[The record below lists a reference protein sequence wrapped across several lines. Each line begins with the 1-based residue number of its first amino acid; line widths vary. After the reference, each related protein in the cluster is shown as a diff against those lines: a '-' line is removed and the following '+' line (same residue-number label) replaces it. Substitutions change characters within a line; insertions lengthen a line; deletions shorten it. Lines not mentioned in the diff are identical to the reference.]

1 MKIARVVDA
10 HVHLWELNHIRYPWL
25 TPPFSDDGPNGSV
38 KTIATPYLLENYLT
52 DAQDISIQ
60 KIVHIEAGAHAED
73 ALKETQWL
81 QTMAD
86 TAGFPQAIV
95 AHAPLNNK
103 NVEALLEEQD
113 QYKNLRGI
121 RQIINWHPNPNL
133 TYTAKNLLDDPAFQ
147 RGYQLLNTFGLS
159 FDLQIYPNQMRQAY
173 ELSKANPHVPVIINH
188 MGMPVDRNKEEWQ
201 QGMALLSSL
210 PHAFVKIS
218 GFGFIDRK
226 WSHGDMSDLI
236 LQTIDKFG
244 TDRVMFASDFPTDK
258 LFNSFG
264 QAFTTYAQVALAF
277 SEAEREALFA
287 ANAER
292 IYRI

>member
-10 HVHLWELNHIRYPWL
+10 HVHLWDLNHIRYPWL

-38 KTIATPYLLENYLT
+38 KTIATSYLLENYQIDT
-52 DAQDISIQ
+52 QDIPVQ
-60 KIVHIEAGAHAED
+60 KIVHIEAGAHPDD

-81 QTMAD
+81 QAMAD
-86 TAGFPQAIV
+86 ATRFPQAIV
-95 AHAPLNNK
+95 AHATLNNT
-103 NVEALLEEQD
+103 NVEAVLEAHS

-121 RQIINWHPNPNL
+121 RHIINWHPNPNL
-133 TYTAKNLLDDPAFQ
+133 TYTPKNLLEDPAFQ
-147 RGYQLLNTFGLS
+147 RGYLLLNKFSLS

-173 ELSKANPHVPVIINH
+173 ELAKANPNVPVIINH
-188 MGMPVDRNKEEWQ
+188 MGMPVNRNKEEWQ
-201 QGMALLSSL
+201 QGMTLLSSL
-210 PHAFVKIS
+210 PYVSVKIS
-218 GFGFIDRK
+218 GFGFIDRH
-226 WSHGDMSDLI
+226 WHHADMSDLI
-236 LQTIDKFG
+236 LQIIDRFG

-264 QAFTTYAQVALAF
+264 QAFNTYAQVALAF
-277 SEAEREALFA
+277 SDAEKDALFA